1 MRIERFEDA
10 REKESENALWCAW
23 EATAIFPDQTKMT
36 GEFDLFPSPPED
48 YFLRHHDRRWPAWKF
63 GMRQDELFATLA
75 KRCNSISL
83 PVLDVDAF
91 NRDVC
96 DLSATAQDRDEFLH
110 LLEERRDLRQKELL
124 ELWQLS
130 FTQLAALPALLA
142 SSGTQ
147 WKDAVQIYHSHS
159 LDSYVRFFASFLPV
173 QALSPSLR
181 GAAVDTT
188 RPTPP
193 STDRL
198 TSTPIDSRP
207 ETEPSDHGSPE
218 GMQDT
223 LQEPNKPPHRN
234 RRTTKWTCQDRILRR
249 SARIQERCVMSGDVS
264 ARRTL
269 QATPRKLVS
278 RLGTVRKGRKVRP
291 R

>member
-1 MRIERFEDA
+1 
-10 REKESENALWCAW
+10 
-23 EATAIFPDQTKMT
+23 MT

-48 YFLRHHDRRWPAWKF
+48 YFLRHHDRRWPAWRF
-63 GMRQDELFATLA
+63 GMRQDELFTTLA

-96 DLSATAQDRDEFLH
+96 ELSATAQDRDEFLH

-130 FTQLAALPALLA
+130 FTQLAASPALLA

-173 QALSPSLR
+173 QALSPSLP
-181 GAAVDTT
+181 GAATRDPRLSHPTT
-188 RPTPP
+188 DHPRLCRIHCRSQKHRHTA
-193 STDRL
+193 TDGLQNGHVR
-198 TSTPIDSRP
+198 
-207 ETEPSDHGSPE
+207 TEYFGAVLES
-218 GMQDT
+218 
-223 LQEPNKPPHRN
+223 K
-234 RRTTKWTCQDRILRR
+234 
-249 SARIQERCVMSGDVS
+249 SAV
-264 ARRTL
+264 
-269 QATPRKLVS
+269 
-278 RLGTVRKGRKVRP
+278 
-291 R
+291 